1 MLTLLMIALIGV
13 VLVSAVVGTRNP
25 RSRWTSI
32 RQRLSMSRHA
42 AMGGGDPIGVGNW
55 ENEGGSIV
63 GVDDDLP
70 VTIDLHN
77 DPKPLSR
84 TYRSKGPKVL

>member
-1 MLTLLMIALIGV
+1 MLTLLMIVLIGV

-25 RSRWTSI
+25 RGRWTSI

-55 ENEGGSIV
+55 ENEGGSIADV
-63 GVDDDLP
+63 EDESP
-70 VTIDLHN
+70 IT
-77 DPKPLSR
+77 
-84 TYRSKGPKVL
+84 TGPGHAPHH